1 MSNEL
6 NDALK
11 KWLDSTTAPVS
22 EQREN
27 TPAYDRG
34 ATRTTLSRGMTP
46 VYDRG
51 ADVSRP
57 DKGARNTLID
67 QQRQEEKR
75 RREAEQKEREQLAAY
90 NWIMNKPPEIHRNEA
105 TISKDMEEVDRQIEE
120 RKKAEKAAADAAI
133 PLEEKLPGY
142 VTGNYAN
149 GGNTLAYA
157 PGIQAK
163 EQPQGSTGKTV
174 SPEMA
179 QLQQKRQWLEA
190 ELYQSKSH
198 YYDSFTEA
206 SDFAEKS
213 VYVPTER
220 DADTDSGWED
230 PLYEYING
238 NQEAGKYLQRQDE
251 IPGAYNQ
258 DGQRLFEIVTGTTT
272 KGNEESQ
279 FMSQQEIS
287 TYNYLFHTQGKQAA
301 GDYYDFILSDLYR
314 RQKETVAE
322 LWTATADNYP
332 ITASIFRTMTL
343 PGKSLSYIGQVKD
356 YLDDGKI
363 DQNAPYN
370 GFVNVDN
377 AIRTQVAEKVEKNWG
392 KIGSFGYNTAI
403 SMLDFLYTS
412 ALTGNNQ
419 ALTLGIMGSG
429 AAADTVIEAKDRGLS
444 DDQAFAL
451 DTITGITEAVV
462 ESWNMDTVFD
472 MDFLKGSTLKYMLK
486 NGMAEGKEEVVT
498 EAINLMSDI
507 IISKDKS
514 HWQMSIDYYKDQG
527 YSQSEAVAKA
537 VGDQALNMALS
548 YGGGF
553 LSGNLISGATAR
565 IAKGQ
570 YAAEQKGA
578 GNTNPFTPMAKGDAT
593 DANSLAPTAKEN
605 APQRTDSDPEAA
617 PEADPAADFYRVA
630 AEVAPREQAVQK
642 PKEYSDDVIRAALDE
657 TVGAQ
662 ASTPINNLHAE
673 NLVQP
678 EKTFNERIQE
688 VVSEMFPSDLDKAVN
703 EYRSGKAVSD
713 SVAESIL
720 GKTGFVQ
727 KLQQEVGLNLDGT
740 KAEQVQAVKNA
751 IARYADKQTLTA
763 MAEKSA
769 QYGPDDKTGDH
780 RSVGAAGRDFS
791 GLAAY
796 YNLLSDDNI
805 QAARKDDVRF
815 VEVPKKDAQG
825 RNVSEFA
832 GNAVGSSSIAE
843 SFIPTIERLIASG
856 QLSHDTRHTA
866 EGLAKASARILDRG
880 IDETFTK
887 LSVEAAKGVTSAD
900 LEDEAFLLVN
910 FFQEMPGE
918 NAQKKAAEAFVLLEN
933 FAHNSGGALV
943 EIRNLFRRLD
953 ARTQLEAWKKEAAK
967 LADAAKLKPE
977 DVTIS
982 DKSQQE
988 FLDVANA
995 EETAVTDA
1003 AKTLNRSSKQDTEA
1017 AAEKATKKVLDR
1029 ADMTPQQI
1037 GNLAGERTAKSA
1049 TTTSR
1054 QTPTADDLYDAL
1066 MTFIRSKKNPM
1077 TPKRRRSNALA
1088 ALQRYYQDKDSFEA
1102 AWQQARRRVE
1112 MELGNDERGYQIL
1125 QQFLDTGGM
1134 AQDIMDA
1141 YDRRSVSRRAM
1152 KEAATATSTNFNQ
1165 LIASSI
1171 QDKQAALAK
1180 IQTYISE
1187 NYGVSGKQAA
1197 EMANQI
1203 QESFFQELSERQS
1216 RRLRSLFAERG
1227 QTAVADDNGILPAK
1241 FRQLYNLGAFDG
1253 DGFISRAALK
1263 RLFGADGLVLSREV
1277 LNEYGTTS
1285 ELRKT
1290 AVEQKIV
1297 QEIAD
1302 QLPTTLWDALNQWRY
1317 FAMLANPST
1326 HGKNMIGTFGM
1337 TLIQHGLRDNLAA
1350 AMEIGTYYVS
1360 GKRTARTKSF
1370 LNPLSKKD
1378 WQLAASAWNDN
1389 QNDVVS
1395 RAIKNGGRYGN
1406 AKSRVEDAKRAWKF
1420 NSHKDNKLISAI
1432 NSVLG
1437 VAESATNLNS
1447 KLMDAEDAIFGR
1459 TSYSLALAGYLKAN
1473 RLDHITPEARDYA
1486 IKQAQTATFHDD
1498 SFLYQKVKGISNSK
1512 AVSMSAPFL
1521 KTPVNTTARVAEYS
1535 PGSLFAA
1542 CYDFVRAAKHDG
1554 KTSADVIN
1562 DLSTSIVGTALWGFG
1577 YWLAKE
1583 GLLRIGGSG
1592 SEEERKYEERMGFE
1606 PWTALIDGE
1615 YVDIR
1620 ALSPVCVPI
1629 ATGAAIY
1636 EAIQNF
1642 DDGIT
1647 FQEAMEALYYIADPI
1662 LSSSPASNL
1671 DGFMYAIRGMDT
1683 MTTGELAGTI
1693 AAELVESYAGQFI
1706 PTFLRRVVNA
1716 QDNTQRKSV
1725 FTGDPLRDSTQYIRS
1740 GLPGERENMYT
1751 EYDPWGRPL
1760 MQDTAAD
1767 GLDDWAGTVARALNV
1782 FPKSD
1787 AHTTDIDDE
1796 IKRLLR
1802 NGYAAYPTEARKY
1815 ITIPGIDAEGNSQSE
1830 KVQLTTEQWDT
1841 YNKTRGEMSYQLAK
1855 QIMASPVY
1863 AAMGD
1868 EEKAALLQAAY
1879 NYADELGK
1887 QAAIPERYTANIGE
1901 HLAGLEGVQD
1911 ITAALVS
1918 HEATDNIADAI
1929 DGLAALWSAGRDT
1942 SGAVAA
1948 LEEAEIVF
1956 DALDKD
1962 VRNTLTESSTGRLKA
1977 FLKAKEAGISAEK
1990 FSQAFTKYYELGKQY
2005 EDESEAAT
2013 HWESSLKDMVNNR
2026 VITYAQSNVL
2036 KEGLRYW
2043 RQISADSLGKHT
2055 EYLAAGFSTDDA
2067 LELTYAI
2074 DALAAET
2081 GYADVRP
2088 IQRIET
2094 IANADYLT
2102 ESQRIKAMQMY
2113 MEDGQIQKMNS
2124 IMDELN
2130 LTAAEYAEIYRA
2142 HLPQDKKDEEIAA
2155 YRALGYSQAEAE
2167 RIYRIY
2173 NPTKKK

>member
-1 MSNEL
+1 MYRRK
-6 NDALK
+6 NDTKVSDQLK
-11 KWLDSTTAPVS
+11 KAV
-22 EQREN
+22 EN
-27 TPAYDRG
+27 WEGKKRWERDPAEVGASAPAYDRG

-57 DKGARNTLID
+57 DKGARNPLHDRGADVPRPIRGGRNTLVD
-67 QQRQEEKR
+67 QQRQKQIQR
-75 RREAEQKEREQLAAY
+75 ERERAQAQAYTAEANRLYEEYLNSEEYAEKKDKAHEPTTLRISPVMRLNAANKEADEYKNVMAYYKNQEEALEDRYLMEDDLEEYASWDEEAKKLIDDFLGGKALPILLRENPGTAQKYGEQRIREMAESLWRSRNQKAAEMLIREGQALA
-90 NWIMNKPPEIHRNEA
+90 NDGFGGSVMGTGEA
-105 TISKDMEEVDRQIEE
+105 IGNSLLSAVSAPLTWMEEGRVSTGRYHTLDPNAGGRIYSQYSNAIINQVAENIESGNGFLGDLGAWAY
-120 RKKAEKAAADAAI
+120 RGGVGAADNLLKIA
-133 PLEEKLPGY
+133 L
-142 VTGNYAN
+142 TG
-149 GGNTLAYA
+149 GSSVGTLGLMAV
-157 PGIQAK
+157 
-163 EQPQGSTGKTV
+163 GSFDRTL
-174 SPEMA
+174 S
-179 QLQQKRQWLEA
+179 
-190 ELYQSKSH
+190 
-198 YYDSFTEA
+198 EA
-206 SDFAEKS
+206 SARGAS
-213 VYVPTER
+213 P
-220 DADTDSGWED
+220 G
-230 PLYEYING
+230 
-238 NQEAGKYLQRQDE
+238 EAVL
-251 IPGAYNQ
+251 
-258 DGQRLFEIVTGTTT
+258 
-272 KGNEESQ
+272 
-279 FMSQQEIS
+279 
-287 TYNYLFHTQGKQAA
+287 
-301 GDYYDFILSDLYR
+301 
-314 RQKETVAE
+314 
-322 LWTATADNYP
+322 TATASAGIEVLTEKIGLDELFKAGKTGVKSAKQF
-332 ITASIFRTMTL
+332 ITAALKQGGVEATEEEIAFL
-343 PGKSLSYIGQVKD
+343 GNLVVEAVALQEKSSYNQQIAELVANGMSYDDAKNQV
-356 YLDDGKI
+356 
-363 DQNAPYN
+363 N
-370 GFVNVDN
+370 
-377 AIRTQVAEKVEKNWG
+377 
-392 KIGSFGYNTAI
+392 
-403 SMLDFLYTS
+403 
-412 ALTGNNQ
+412 
-419 ALTLGIMGSG
+419 LGLW
-429 AAADTVIEAKDRGLS
+429 EE
-444 DDQAFAL
+444 AL
-451 DTITGITEAVV
+451 DTAVT
-462 ESWNMDTVFD
+462 SMFS
-472 MDFLKGSTLKYMLK
+472 GSTM
-486 NGMAEGKEEVVT
+486 
-498 EAINLMSDI
+498 
-507 IISKDKS
+507 
-514 HWQMSIDYYKDQG
+514 
-527 YSQSEAVAKA
+527 
-537 VGDQALNMALS
+537 
-548 YGGGF
+548 YGG
-553 LSGNLISGATAR
+553 TALMTG
-565 IAKGQ
+565 GQ
-570 YAAEQKGA
+570 YAAEQKSTDNA
-578 GNTNPFTPMAKGDAT
+578 TASKMEAVADKTSATAEDFTEVPGEKG
-593 DANSLAPTAKEN
+593 
-605 APQRTDSDPEAA
+605 PEAA
-617 PEADPAADFYRVA
+617 PEMQEADPAADLYRVA
-630 AEVAPREQAVQK
+630 AEVLPREQAVQK
-642 PKEYSDDVIRAALDE
+642 PKEYSDAVIRAALDE

-673 NLVQP
+673 NQVQP

-703 EYRSGKAVSD
+703 EHRSGKTVSD

-727 KLQQEVGLNLDGT
+727 KLQQEVGLNLNGT
-740 KAEQVQAVKNA
+740 KTEQVQAVKNA

-769 QYGPDDKTGDH
+769 QYGADDKTGDH

-1003 AKTLNRSSKQDTEA
+1003 AKTLNRSSKQDAEA
-1017 AAEKATKKVLDR
+1017 AAEKAAKKVLDR

-1066 MTFIRSKKNPM
+1066 MTFIRSKKNPV

-1102 AWQQARRRVE
+1102 AWQQARRRAE
-1112 MELGNDERGYQIL
+1112 IELGNDERGYQIL

-1152 KEAATATSTNFNQ
+1152 KEAATATSTDFNQ

-1187 NYGVSGKQAA
+1187 NYGASGKQAA

-1370 LNPLSKKD
+1370 LNPISKKD
-1378 WQLAASAWNDN
+1378 RGLVASAWNDY

-1420 NSHKDNKLISAI
+1420 NGHKDNKLVSAI

-1512 AVSMSAPFL
+1512 VVSMSAPYL
-1521 KTPVNTTARVAEYS
+1521 KTPSNVTARFVEYS

-1554 KTSADVIN
+1554 KTSADFIN

-1577 YWLAKE
+1577 FWLAKE
-1583 GLLRIGGSG
+1583 GLLRISGSG
-1592 SEEERKYEERMGFE
+1592 SDEEREYEERMGFE

-1671 DGFMYAIRGMDT
+1671 DGFMYAIRSMDT

-1725 FTGDPLRDSTQYIRS
+1725 FTGDPLQDSTQYIRS
-1740 GLPGERENMYT
+1740 GLPGERENMYA
-1751 EYDPWGRPL
+1751 EYDPWGSPL
-1760 MQDTAAD
+1760 MQDATTAD
-1767 GLDDWAGTVARALNV
+1767 GLENWIAGVIGTDAMNKIREKLGQDWVGTAARTLNV

-1911 ITAALVS
+1911 IAAALVS

-1948 LEEAEIVF
+1948 LEEAEAVF
-1956 DALDKD
+1956 DALDED
-1962 VRNTLTESSTGRLKA
+1962 VRKILTESSTGRLKA
-1977 FLKAKEAGISAEK
+1977 FLSAKDKGISAEK

-2036 KEGLRYW
+2036 KEGLKYW

-2074 DALAAET
+2074 DALAAEP

-2113 MEDGQIQKMNS
+2113 MEDGQIQKMNT

-2142 HLPQDKKDEEIAA
+2142 HLPQDTKDEEIAA

>member
-6 NDALK
+6 NEALR
-11 KWLDSTTAPVS
+11 KWLDSAMPPVS
-22 EQREN
+22 EQQEKA
-27 TPAYDRG
+27 PAYDRG
-34 ATRTTLSRGMTP
+34 AIRTTLSRGMTP

-75 RREAEQKEREQLAAY
+75 QREAEQKEREQLAFY
-90 NWIMNKPPEIHRNEA
+90 DKIMNPGLSGKQIERGIERTQVRKGKEEA
-105 TISKDMEEVDRQIEE
+105 TGRYEEYINSPEYAEKKNKATEHTTLRISPQVRQMGANKEADEYKNVVTYYKNQEEALEDRYLMEDDLEEYASWDEDAKKIVEDFLNGEALAILLKENPGVAQKYGEQRIREMAESLWRSRNQKAAEMLIREGQALANDGFGGIVMGTGEAIGNSLISTVSAPLTWMEEGRISTGRYHTLDPNAGGRIYSQYSNAIINQVAENIESGNGFLGDLGAWAY
-120 RKKAEKAAADAAI
+120 RGGVGAADNLLKIA
-133 PLEEKLPGY
+133 L
-142 VTGNYAN
+142 TGGSSVGTLGLMAV
-149 GGNTLAYA
+149 GSFDNTLA
-157 PGIQAK
+157 
-163 EQPQGSTGKTV
+163 
-174 SPEMA
+174 
-179 QLQQKRQWLEA
+179 
-190 ELYQSKSH
+190 
-198 YYDSFTEA
+198 EA
-206 SDFAEKS
+206 SARGAS
-213 VYVPTER
+213 P
-220 DADTDSGWED
+220 WEAV
-230 PLYEYING
+230 L
-238 NQEAGKYLQRQDE
+238 
-251 IPGAYNQ
+251 
-258 DGQRLFEIVTGTTT
+258 
-272 KGNEESQ
+272 
-279 FMSQQEIS
+279 
-287 TYNYLFHTQGKQAA
+287 
-301 GDYYDFILSDLYR
+301 
-314 RQKETVAE
+314 
-322 LWTATADNYP
+322 TATASAG
-332 ITASIFRTMTL
+332 IEVLT
-343 PGKSLSYIGQVKD
+343 
-356 YLDDGKI
+356 
-363 DQNAPYN
+363 
-370 GFVNVDN
+370 
-377 AIRTQVAEKVEKNWG
+377 E
-392 KIGSFGYNTAI
+392 KIG
-403 SMLDFLYTS
+403 LDELFKAGKTGVKSAKQFITS
-412 ALTGNNQ
+412 ALKQGGVEATEEEIAFLGN
-419 ALTLGIMGSG
+419 L
-429 AAADTVIEAKDRGLS
+429 VV
-444 DDQAFAL
+444 
-451 DTITGITEAVV
+451 EAV
-462 ESWNMDTVFD
+462 
-472 MDFLKGSTLKYMLK
+472 TLQEKSSYNQQIAELVA
-486 NGMAEGKEEVVT
+486 NGMSYDDAKNQVNLGLWEE
-498 EAINLMSDI
+498 
-507 IISKDKS
+507 
-514 HWQMSIDYYKDQG
+514 
-527 YSQSEAVAKA
+527 
-537 VGDQALNMALS
+537 ALNTAVTSMFSGSAM
-548 YGGGF
+548 YGGTT
-553 LSGNLISGATAR
+553 LATNGLNTAP
-565 IAKGQ
+565 KDP
-570 YAAEQKGA
+570 AAV
-578 GNTNPFTPMAKGDAT
+578 
-593 DANSLAPTAKEN
+593 
-605 APQRTDSDPEAA
+605 
-617 PEADPAADFYRVA
+617 ADPAADFYRVA
-630 AEVAPREQAVQK
+630 AEVIPREQTVQE
-642 PKEYSDDVIRAALDE
+642 PKEYSDAVIRAALDE
-657 TVGAQ
+657 TAGAQ

-673 NLVQP
+673 NQVQP
-678 EKTFNERIQE
+678 KKTFNERIQE

-727 KLQQEVGLNLDGT
+727 KLQQEVGVNLDGT

-769 QYGPDDKTGDH
+769 QYGPEDKTGDH

-918 NAQKKAAEAFVLLEN
+918 NAQRKAAEAFVLLEN

-1003 AKTLNRSSKQDTEA
+1003 AKTLNRSSKQDAEA
-1017 AAEKATKKVLDR
+1017 AAEKAAKKVLDR

-1049 TTTSR
+1049 TTTSK

-1152 KEAATATSTNFNQ
+1152 KEAATATSTDFNQ

-1171 QDKQAALAK
+1171 QDKHAALAK

-1370 LNPLSKKD
+1370 LNPISKKD
-1378 WQLAASAWNDN
+1378 RGLVASAWNDY

-1420 NSHKDNKLISAI
+1420 NSHKNNKLISAI

-1592 SEEERKYEERMGFE
+1592 SEEEREYEERMGFE
-1606 PWTALIDGE
+1606 TWTALIDGE

-1725 FTGDPLRDSTQYIRS
+1725 FTGDPLQDSTQYIRS
-1740 GLPGERENMYT
+1740 GLPGERENMYA
-1751 EYDPWGRPL
+1751 EYDPWGSPL
-1760 MQDTAAD
+1760 MQDATTAD
-1767 GLDDWAGTVARALNV
+1767 GLENWIAGVIGTDAMNKIGEKLGQDWVGTAARTLNV

-1815 ITIPGIDAEGNSQSE
+1815 ITIPGVDAEGNSQSE

-1901 HLAGLEGVQD
+1901 YLAGLEGVQD
-1911 ITAALVS
+1911 ITAALVN

-1948 LEEAEIVF
+1948 LEEAEAVF
-1956 DALDKD
+1956 DALDKA

-1990 FSQAFTKYYELGKQY
+1990 FSQVFTKYYELGKQY

-2026 VITYAQSNVL
+2026 VITHVQANAL
-2036 KEGLRYW
+2036 KEGLKYW
-2043 RQISADSLGKHT
+2043 RQISADPLGKHT

-2074 DALAAET
+2074 DALAAEP

-2094 IANADYLT
+2094 IANADYLA

>member
-1 MSNEL
+1 MSGYKYDRAAPGQRK
-6 NDALK
+6 DAVK
-11 KWLDSTTAPVS
+11 DWQEGQGGNRWQQEKA
-22 EQREN
+22 
-27 TPAYDRG
+27 PAYDRG
-34 ATRTTLSRGMTP
+34 VTRTTLSRGMTP

-51 ADVSRP
+51 TDISRP
-57 DKGARNTLID
+57 DKGARNPLHDRGADVPRPIRGGRNTLVD
-67 QQRQEEKR
+67 QQRQK
-75 RREAEQKEREQLAAY
+75 QIERERERAQAQAY
-90 NWIMNKPPEIHRNEA
+90 TAEA
-105 TISKDMEEVDRQIEE
+105 NRLYEEYLNSEE
-120 RKKAEKAAADAAI
+120 YAEKKDKAHEPTTLRISPVMRLNAANKEADEYKNVMAYYKNQEEALEDRYLMEDD
-133 PLEEKLPGY
+133 LEEYASWDEDAKKIVDDFLGGKALAILLKENPGVAQKY
-142 VTGNYAN
+142 G
-149 GGNTLAYA
+149 
-157 PGIQAK
+157 
-163 EQPQGSTGKTV
+163 EQRIR
-174 SPEMA
+174 EMA
-179 QLQQKRQWLEA
+179 ESLWRSRNQKLA
-190 ELYQSKSH
+190 EM
-198 YYDSFTEA
+198 
-206 SDFAEKS
+206 
-213 VYVPTER
+213 V
-220 DADTDSGWED
+220 
-230 PLYEYING
+230 I
-238 NQEAGKYLQRQDE
+238 
-251 IPGAYNQ
+251 Q
-258 DGQRLFEIVTGTTT
+258 DGQALANDGFGGSVMGTGEAI
-272 KGNEESQ
+272 GNSLLATVSAPLTWMEEGR
-279 FMSQQEIS
+279 IS
-287 TYNYLFHTQGKQAA
+287 TGRYHTLDPNA
-301 GDYYDFILSDLYR
+301 GGRIYSQYSNAIIN
-314 RQKETVAE
+314 QVAE
-322 LWTATADNYP
+322 NIESGNGFLGDLGAWAYRGGVGAAENLLKIALTGGSSVGTLGLMAVGSFDRTLSEASARGASPGEAVLTATASAGIEVLTEKIGLDELFK
-332 ITASIFRTMTL
+332 A
-343 PGKSLSYIGQVKD
+343 GKSGVKSA
-356 YLDDGKI
+356 KQFI
-363 DQNAPYN
+363 A
-370 GFVNVDN
+370 
-377 AIRTQVAEKVEKNWG
+377 
-392 KIGSFGYNTAI
+392 
-403 SMLDFLYTS
+403 S
-412 ALTGNNQ
+412 ALKQGGVEATEEEIAFLGNLVVEAVILQEKSSYNQ
-419 ALTLGIMGSG
+419 QIAELVANGMSYDDAKNQVNLGLW
-429 AAADTVIEAKDRGLS
+429 EE
-444 DDQAFAL
+444 AL
-451 DTITGITEAVV
+451 DTAVT
-462 ESWNMDTVFD
+462 SMFS
-472 MDFLKGSTLKYMLK
+472 GSAM
-486 NGMAEGKEEVVT
+486 
-498 EAINLMSDI
+498 
-507 IISKDKS
+507 
-514 HWQMSIDYYKDQG
+514 
-527 YSQSEAVAKA
+527 
-537 VGDQALNMALS
+537 
-548 YGGGF
+548 YGG
-553 LSGNLISGATAR
+553 TALMTG
-565 IAKGQ
+565 GQ
-570 YAAEQKGA
+570 YAAGQKGA
-578 GNTNPFTPMAKGDAT
+578 DNTNPFAPMAKGNVNDP
-593 DANSLAPTAKEN
+593 NSLAPMAKEN
-605 APQRTDSDPEAA
+605 APQRTDSAPEAA
-617 PEADPAADFYRVA
+617 PEADPAADFNRVA

-642 PKEYSDDVIRAALDE
+642 PKEYSDAVIRAALDE

-727 KLQQEVGLNLDGT
+727 KLQQEVGVNLDGT
-740 KAEQVQAVKNA
+740 RVEQIHAVKNA
-751 IARYADKQTLTA
+751 IARLANKQIVAPTTENTGRGTGASKETA
-763 MAEKSA
+763 SIGWDPFAEYRLLNEEGIPLEA
-769 QYGPDDKTGDH
+769 M
-780 RSVGAAGRDFS
+780 GAASIGHS
-791 GLAAY
+791 HSAAY
-796 YNLLSDDNI
+796 NQLLSDDNV
-805 QAARKDDVRF
+805 QAHRADDVRF

-918 NAQKKAAEAFVLLEN
+918 NAQRKAAEAFVLLEN

-953 ARTQLEAWKKEAAK
+953 ARTQLEAWQKEAAK

-1003 AKTLNRSSKQDTEA
+1003 AKTLNRSSKQDAEA
-1017 AAEKATKKVLDR
+1017 AAGKAAKKVLDR

-1066 MTFIRSKKNPM
+1066 MTFIRSKKNPV

-1102 AWQQARRRVE
+1102 AWQQARRRAE

-1152 KEAATATSTNFNQ
+1152 KEAATATSTDFNQ

-1171 QDKQAALAK
+1171 QDKHAALAK

-1263 RLFGADGLVLSREV
+1263 RLFGADGLVLFREV

-1378 WQLAASAWNDN
+1378 WQLAASAWNDY

-1592 SEEERKYEERMGFE
+1592 SEEEREYEERMGFE

-1671 DGFMYAIRGMDT
+1671 DGYMYAIRGMDT

-1725 FTGDPLRDSTQYIRS
+1725 FTGDPLQDSTQYIRS

-1751 EYDPWGRPL
+1751 EYDPWGSPL
-1760 MQDTAAD
+1760 MQDATTAD
-1767 GLDDWAGTVARALNV
+1767 GLENWIAGVIGTDAMNKIGEKLGQDWVGTAARTLNV

-1911 ITAALVS
+1911 ITAALVN

-1948 LEEAEIVF
+1948 LEEAEAVF
-1956 DALDKD
+1956 DALDED
-1962 VRNTLTESSTGRLKA
+1962 VRKILTESSTGRLKA
-1977 FLKAKEAGISAEK
+1977 FLSAKDKGISAEK
-1990 FSQAFTKYYELGKQY
+1990 FSQVFTKYYELGKQY

-2026 VITYAQSNVL
+2026 VITHVQANAL
-2036 KEGLRYW
+2036 KEGLKYW
-2043 RQISADSLGKHT
+2043 RQISADPLGKHT

-2074 DALAAET
+2074 DALAAEP